1 MSSPAVRLLLADD
14 HPEQR
19 RLADAVGADHA
30 DDAGARQRERQ
41 VVHEQP
47 VAEPLGQALGL
58 EHDVAQPRPG
68 RDVDLGGVDLA
79 VAVGLGGHLLVAG
92 QAGPALGLPGL
103 GVGAHPLELALEH
116 LGALGVLL
124 ALDLE
129 PFLLGLEVGRV
140 VALVGVRPAAV
151 ELEDPLGDVVEEV
164 PVVGDGQHG
173 ARVRS

>member
-1 MSSPAVRLLLADD
+1 MSSPSSGFSCAGD

-19 RLADAVGADHA
+19 GLADAVGADDA

-41 VVHEQP
+41 VVHEG
-47 VAEPLGQALGL
+47 AALEALGEVL
-58 EHDVAQPRPG
+58 GLQHDVAEARTG

-79 VAVGLGGHLLVAG
+79 HPVGLGRHLLVAR
-92 QAGPALGLPGL
+92 QTRLALGLAGL

-129 PFLLGLEVGRV
+129 AVLLGLEVGRV
-140 VALVGVRPAAV
+140 VALVGVRLAAV
-151 ELEDPLGDVVEEV
+151 ELEDPLRRRCRGSS
-164 PVVGDGQHG
+164 GRG
-173 ARVRS
+173 